1 MCRRYLHYLPAAL
14 PAARYLSAIRYNRGI
29 KVKKI
34 NLLIA
39 GVGGQ
44 GVILA
49 SNLLGEV
56 AIAAGYDIKK
66 TDTIGMAQRGGSVVS
81 HVRIAPQ
88 VWSPIIK
95 DGEVDII
102 LAFEKLESARWSSYL
117 RPGGIIIVNNQSLPP
132 LSVALG
138 KESYPGDEEIVAILR
153 RHTDRIYLADGTRRA
168 RELGNVKAFNVFMLG
183 CASPFIPFGV
193 RFWRDAISEHLPA
206 KIRQINIAAFEQGR
220 KELRDVHI

>member
-1 MCRRYLHYLPAAL
+1 M
-14 PAARYLSAIRYNRGI
+14 
-29 KVKKI
+29 

-44 GVILA
+44 GIILA
-49 SNLLGEV
+49 SDLLGE
-56 AIAAGYDIKK
+56 AAMAAGYDVKK

-102 LAFEKLESARWSSYL
+102 LAFEKLEAARWSSYL
-117 RPGGIIIVNNQSLPP
+117 RPGGIVIVNNQSLPP

-138 KESYPGDEEIVAILR
+138 KECYPGDEEIIGILR
-153 RHTDRIYLADGTRRA
+153 RYTDRIFFVDGAGKA
-168 RELGNVKAFNVFMLG
+168 RELGNIKSLNVFMLG
-183 CASPFIPFGV
+183 CASPFIPLGV
-193 RFWRDAISEHLPA
+193 HFWRGAISKRLPD